1 MVRVEVAL
9 CSSVEVEV
17 QPVGLTQVAVMWF
30 PQLEVEE
37 EEEEETDEDLEV
49 DVLFQVADARPTRP
63 ARMVKD
69 FILLQIFK
77 SKSINYCF

>member
-1 MVRVEVAL
+1 VVRVEVAL

-30 PQLEVEE
+30 PPDEE
-37 EEEEETDEDLEV
+37 EEVETDEDLEV

-69 FILLQIFK
+69 FILLQLFE
-77 SKSINYCF
+77 SKSMNYYF

>member
-30 PQLEVEE
+30 PQDEE
-37 EEEEETDEDLEV
+37 EEVETDEDLEV

-69 FILLQIFK
+69 FILLQLFK
-77 SKSINYCF
+77 SKSTNYYF

>member
-1 MVRVEVAL
+1 VVRVEVAL

-17 QPVGLTQVAVMWF
+17 QPVGLSQVAVMWF
-30 PQLEVEE
+30 PQDEE
-37 EEEEETDEDLEV
+37 EVVETDEDLEV
-49 DVLFQVADARPTRP
+49 DVWFQVADARPTRP

-77 SKSINYCF
+77 SESINYCF

>member
-1 MVRVEVAL
+1 VVRVEVAL

-30 PQLEVEE
+30 PQDEE
-37 EEEEETDEDLEV
+37 EEVETDEDLEV

-69 FILLQIFK
+69 FILLQLFK
-77 SKSINYCF
+77 SKSMNYYF

>member
-1 MVRVEVAL
+1 VVRVEVAL

-37 EEEEETDEDLEV
+37 EETDEDLEV
-49 DVLFQVADARPTRP
+49 VVLLQVADARPTRP

>member
-1 MVRVEVAL
+1 MVRVEVVL
-9 CSSVEVEV
+9 CSSVEEEADEV
-17 QPVGLTQVAVMWF
+17 QPVGFTQVVVGCS
-30 PQLEVEE
+30 QVD
-37 EEEEETDEDLEV
+37 EEEETDEEDFAL

-77 SKSINYCF
+77 SRSINYCF